1 MQITRK
7 KKCCDRF
14 QNVCGYNTPLTLDS
28 WNEPSPG
35 PGLHRRTSAHWRRR
49 QFSWWNHKGL
59 LQANVVKI
67 TQSLL
72 NNTPLLPVK
81 KPDDSY
87 CLVHGLNAQV
97 ADCPACV
104 PDSHALLAQIPLKA
118 MYLTVLDL
126 CGAFCSIP
134 FSVESWGL
142 FGFTYKK
149 KHHTSYII

>member
-1 MQITRK
+1 M
-7 KKCCDRF
+7 
-14 QNVCGYNTPLTLDS
+14 
-28 WNEPSPG
+28 
-35 PGLHRRTSAHWRRR
+35 
-49 QFSWWNHKGL
+49 
-59 LQANVVKI
+59 KI

-118 MYLTVLDL
+118 MYLTVLEQ

-134 FSVESWGL
+134 FSVES
-142 FGFTYKK
+142 
-149 KHHTSYII
+149 